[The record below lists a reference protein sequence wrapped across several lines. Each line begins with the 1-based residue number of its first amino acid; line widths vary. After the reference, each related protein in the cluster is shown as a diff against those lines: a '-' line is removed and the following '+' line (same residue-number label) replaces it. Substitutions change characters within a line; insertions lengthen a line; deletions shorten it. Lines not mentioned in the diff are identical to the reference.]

1 MSDEYA
7 DRMAT
12 KVEQRPD
19 EHVWLLRALLV
30 LQSPRAVFAA
40 IRDDSDDTARARS
53 EAVLAL
59 VWLAGIAAVLA
70 SPRTGALMD
79 DPADSDVG
87 IASIVI
93 FLGGGLY
100 GVLAYVML
108 SGVLHAFLRG
118 LGATGSYRR
127 TRHLFAF
134 ALTPIALSLFTF
146 WVVRIAVEGRDLFR
160 YGGSDH
166 GGHVFANLFYAFV
179 AWTAVLAV
187 IGVRTVLGWSWPR
200 SLAAVGG
207 ATAVSALIVLGT
219 SLL

>member
-1 MSDEYA
+1 
-7 DRMAT
+7 MAT
-12 KVEQRPD
+12 KVEQGPEER
-19 EHVWLLRALLV
+19 VWLLRALLV

-70 SPRTGALMD
+70 SPRTGTLMD
-79 DPADSDVG
+79 DPADNDIG

-93 FLGGGLY
+93 FLGGGMY
-100 GVLAYVML
+100 GVLAYVLL
-108 SGVLHAFLRG
+108 SGVLHSFLRG
-118 LGATGSYRR
+118 LGAIGSYRR

-134 ALTPIALSLFTF
+134 ALTPIALSLVTF
-146 WVVRIAVEGRDLFR
+146 WIVRIAVEGRDLFK
-160 YGGSDH
+160 YGGRDH
-166 GGHVFANLFYAFV
+166 SHLFANLFYVFV
-179 AWTAVLAV
+179 AWTVLLVA

-200 SLAAVGG
+200 SLVAVGG
-207 ATAVSALIVLGT
+207 ATAISVLIVGGT

>member
-1 MSDEYA
+1 
-7 DRMAT
+7 MAT
-12 KVEQRPD
+12 KVEQRP
-19 EHVWLLRALLV
+19 EEQVWLLRALLV

-70 SPRTGALMD
+70 QPHMSTLMD
-79 DPADSDVG
+79 DPADSDIG

-93 FLGGGLY
+93 FLAGGMY
-100 GVLAYVML
+100 GTLAYILL

-127 TRHLFAF
+127 TRHIFAF
-134 ALTPIALSLFTF
+134 ALAPVVLSLATF

-160 YGGSDH
+160 YGGSD
-166 GGHVFANLFYAFV
+166 GGHVFANVFYVFV
-179 AWTAVLAV
+179 AWTVVLGA
-187 IGVRTVLGWSWPR
+187 IGVRTVLGWNWPR
-200 SLAAVGG
+200 TAAAVGG
-207 ATAVSALIVLGT
+207 TTAVSLLIVLGT

>member
-1 MSDEYA
+1 
-7 DRMAT
+7 MAT
-12 KVEQRPD
+12 KVEPRPA
-19 EHVWLLRALLV
+19 ERVWLLRALLV

-40 IRDDSDDTARARS
+40 IRDDSNETAQARS

-59 VWLAGIAAVLA
+59 VWLAGMAAVLA
-70 SPRTGALMD
+70 SPQMSTLMD
-79 DPADSDVG
+79 DPARDDIG

-93 FLGGGLY
+93 FLAGGMY
-100 GVLAYVML
+100 GGLAYVML

-134 ALTPIALSLFTF
+134 ALTPLALSLVTF
-146 WVVRIAVEGRDLFR
+146 WLVRIAVEGRALFK
-160 YGGSDH
+160 YGGGDRS
-166 GGHVFANLFYAFV
+166 HVFADLFYVFV
-179 AWTAVLAV
+179 VWTAVLV
-187 IGVRTVLGWSWPR
+187 LIGVRTVLGWSWPR

-207 ATAVSALIVLGT
+207 AAAISALIVVGT

>member
-1 MSDEYA
+1 MSGEYA

-12 KVEQRPD
+12 SVERRP
-19 EHVWLLRALLV
+19 EERVWLLRAVLV
-30 LQSPRAVFAA
+30 LQSPRPVFAA

-70 SPRTGALMD
+70 SPHMSTLMD
-79 DPADSDVG
+79 DPADNDIG

-93 FLGGGLY
+93 FLGGGMY
-100 GVLAYVML
+100 GALAYALL

-127 TRHLFAF
+127 TRHLLAF

-146 WVVRIAVEGRDLFR
+146 WVIRIAVYGRDLFR
-160 YGGSDH
+160 YGGADR
-166 GGHVFANLFYAFV
+166 GHVFADAFYLFV
-179 AWTAVLAV
+179 AWTVVLVA

-200 SLAAVGG
+200 SLVAVGG
-207 ATAVSALIVLGT
+207 ATAVAVLLVLGT
-219 SLL
+219 SIL